1 MGVENFAQRIR
12 SLVNFDTF
20 KKPPADTKQVSR
32 LTVAV
37 GEMVKTSV
45 AKNKFSQINDKRFYF
60 PNDFSL
66 LFHHPLLSK
75 IDEFKQKKV
84 KKLKNTFGK
93 R

>member
-1 MGVENFAQRIR
+1 MGVENFAQRIG

-20 KKPPADTKQVSR
+20 KKPSADTKHVSR

-66 LFHHPLLSK
+66 PFHHPLLSK